1 MVRGIGITIWSN
13 ELPGNAGNRATL
25 RRVWL
30 AGSRH
35 DDGKRFCT
43 LQIAA
48 RCANGA
54 PDAPRC
60 GQPKPHTIPAA
71 AGGCPRLQGGEQ
83 SWGLKLWQ
91 GDQSWWGLEIVAPPP
106 RVGLGLWS
114 PPMNRSCEGL
124 GARGHRFLR
133 PNFPKRTEVL
143 HTRRAIATIC
153 TRAAERPRTTACFL
167 VLSSVVF
174 EREQGKFDGRHKI
187 RREPASRSL
196 LLQSSQHACGPVRS
210 PADPRAVAGLDMWSW
225 AV

>member
-1 MVRGIGITIWSN
+1 
-13 ELPGNAGNRATL
+13 L
-25 RRVWL
+25 RLVGL
-30 AGSRH
+30 VGLVILLS
-35 DDGKRFCT
+35 
-43 LQIAA
+43 
-48 RCANGA
+48 
-54 PDAPRC
+54 
-60 GQPKPHTIPAA
+60 KPHTIPAA

>member
-1 MVRGIGITIWSN
+1 MLWLTITGQTAASELKGRVRVVAVNLQAIAGGK
-13 ELPGNAGNRATL
+13 ELAAKY
-25 RRVWL
+25 RVSVL
-30 AGSRH
+30 PTVR
-35 DDGKRFCT
+35 
-43 LQIAA
+43 LIA
-48 RCANGA
+48 
-54 PDAPRC
+54 
-60 GQPKPHTIPAA
+60 KPHTIPAA